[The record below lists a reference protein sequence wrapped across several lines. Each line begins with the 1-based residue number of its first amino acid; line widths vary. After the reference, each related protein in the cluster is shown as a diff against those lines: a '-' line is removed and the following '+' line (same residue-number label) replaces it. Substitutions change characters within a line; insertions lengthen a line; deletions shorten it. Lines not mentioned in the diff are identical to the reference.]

1 MTDTVLARRQ
11 MVDQQVRAWDVLDE
25 AVLEVMQRVPREA
38 FVPPAYRELA
48 YADTAIP
55 LAHEQHMLR
64 PMIDG
69 RILQALGLQP
79 TDSVLEIGTGSGF
92 LAACMGGLAENVHSV
107 EIYPD
112 LASGAANSLRRAGCN
127 NVRVETNDGFSL
139 AAESCY
145 DAIALTGSLPV
156 YDARFEKAL
165 KPGGRLFA
173 VVGQGPAM
181 TANLITR
188 TESGDVLR
196 QNLFETQIDALIH
209 AAEPSRF
216 IF

>member
-11 MVDQQVRAWDVLDE
+11 MVDQQVRTWDVLEE

-38 FVPPAYRELA
+38 FVPPAYRQLA

-55 LAHEQHMLR
+55 LGHEQHMLR

-69 RILQALGLQP
+69 RVLQALRLQP
-79 TDSVLEIGTGSGF
+79 TDTVLEIGTGSGF
-92 LAACMGGLAENVHSV
+92 LAACMGGLAENIHSV

-112 LASGAANSLRRAGCN
+112 LACNAANSLRRAGCS
-127 NVRVETNDGFSL
+127 NVRVEASDGFSL
-139 AAESCY
+139 VAEPCY

-165 KPGGRLFA
+165 RPGGRLFA
-173 VVGQGPAM
+173 VVGWGPAM
-181 TANLITR
+181 TAHLITR
-188 TESGDVLR
+188 TNAGDVLR
-196 QNLFETQIDALIH
+196 ENLFETQIDPLIH
-209 AAEPSRF
+209 AAEPSGF